1 LWKIPQENFGSLE
14 EQMKKMILLFA
25 LVFVLFVLVGDLFIE
40 AKLYVREKQIE
51 YWRRQGLRR
60 KKAGIKV
67 PIGN

>member
-1 LWKIPQENFGSLE
+1 
-14 EQMKKMILLFA
+14 MKKMILLFA